1 MHKNVGHDVYIN
13 DQFRNFKSLED
24 YANFKIDLLNN
35 KRYNAFSGDIKEF
48 ANRVHRGGYATDPR
62 YANILNQVIASA
74 KHGGVLKFQ
83 QGGIQEGKQWLED

>member
-1 MHKNVGHDVYIN
+1 M
-13 DQFRNFKSLED
+13 
-24 YANFKIDLLNN
+24 NN